1 VIFVENVARPVH
13 DQPRTMNRCG
23 DVDAADAGAPCPY
36 PRCPARKGEPNS
48 HHRHDPAHIIARD
61 DALDDAFETLSRAKG
76 HGSYKT
82 ASQAIE
88 RRQHHIRDRP
98 SCGEVIDM
106 DETEDD
112 NLPVAVRRLHRY
124 LEDVEFEC
132 IQELFAQ
139 LASWSPSGEWSAWP
153 PNDDV
158 NDVMVLIAR
167 FDLVDTIR
175 EATPPP
181 PDVCLQIA
189 HAAAVLSSG
198 SVRLARVLG
207 SSAAATQLATQSAF
221 KAYDR
226 IFHPAVRDELTRKAK
241 QRFVSGRPTIFLSV
255 AYVGDMVTALTAARH
270 LRSSSRNCSPSLTAN
285 QFLLRSL
292 VPNGDG
298 RVKIVWDA
306 PQELRAQER
315 RVALNES
322 QHQAPFLASS
332 TTLNSSAAR
341 QRQARA
347 LPSMLS

>member
-1 VIFVENVARPVH
+1 
-13 DQPRTMNRCG
+13 
-23 DVDAADAGAPCPY
+23 
-36 PRCPARKGEPNS
+36 
-48 HHRHDPAHIIARD
+48 
-61 DALDDAFETLSRAKG
+61 
-76 HGSYKT
+76 
-82 ASQAIE
+82 
-88 RRQHHIRDRP
+88 
-98 SCGEVIDM
+98 M

-207 SSAAATQLATQSAF
+207 SSAAATQLATQSA
-221 KAYDR
+221 
-226 IFHPAVRDELTRKAK
+226 LTSCNRLRLLQHCGK
-241 QRFVSGRPTIFLSV
+241 FLRRC
-255 AYVGDMVTALTAARH
+255 A
-270 LRSSSRNCSPSLTAN
+270 
-285 QFLLRSL
+285 LLRDTRQ
-292 VPNGDG
+292 V
-298 RVKIVWDA
+298 
-306 PQELRAQER
+306 
-315 RVALNES
+315 
-322 QHQAPFLASS
+322 LASQ
-332 TTLNSSAAR
+332 T
-341 QRQARA
+341 RA
-347 LPSMLS
+347 WLVRKLVQ